1 MLILMQII
9 SETGPTQG
17 AALPQDPW
25 LAVRLPPAS
34 PFDNFLK
41 AAGC

>member
-1 MLILMQII
+1 MLMQLIN
-9 SETGPTQG
+9 EPGATPG
-17 AALPQDPW
+17 AASAQDPW
-25 LAVRLPPAS
+25 LAAIRLPPAS